1 MNRLGPPYRGTVT
14 AAGFVID
21 VALIGT
27 TEAQRRVLAWWQ
39 SGAVVR
45 ELGPDRWFLSL
56 PNVVELRCELAPG
69 LPLVARD
76 GGYAPADVDIP
87 STGMLAVLEGGVPM
101 THDLKD
107 LRVVELSAWVD
118 LSQLTFHALAPVQ
131 APPPAP
137 RTVPRSA
144 PPPAVDLRS
153 VAKLG
158 ARSSKAEAAIG
169 ELTREGA
176 RRRRG
181 GSGSG
186 AARQRS
192 GFLARSLMRSPAA
205 PMIRRKHERYL
216 RSLTEAFEHKRFDE
230 ALRDAIALGGNQA
243 GFLSLRLPKRRDA
256 VRGPS
261 NQMSGGG
268 GSIPWGSTVHQHLQT
283 VYRQAADELEKQGR
297 IEEAAFVLVDLM
309 NNLAG
314 AVAMLERHQKYSLA
328 AELAEGRRLD
338 ADLVVRLW
346 WRAGRRDRALEVARA
361 RGAYAMAIKHL
372 EKLDPAAAGELRVAW
387 SDDLARS
394 GDHLGA
400 VEAIW
405 PDADRRATSVTNI
418 VKGMSLGGPIAAHL
432 FAFQLA
438 LATNDSARAAA
449 RALMSTTDPALAAGR
464 SRFLRAFSE
473 LPSADPAADR
483 ELASLALRQL
493 LDPTAQS
500 PGDETSTRRVVNA
513 LVHRADPVLRADLPG
528 FGWHRR
534 TSRKAGAQFEINA
547 AEGGG
552 QLAVHDV
559 VPLPGG
565 TLLVALGSHGAR
577 LLTPDGRTR
586 AQWDRPTERIVMADH
601 GGMALLANDIG
612 DGGWDLHTLDLTTRQ
627 VRPWLPIRATRLAP
641 SYDGAT
647 LTVVDEAGT
656 INFLDVRA
664 TSVRSLW
671 REVADEAVVVDLAR
685 GPGKL
690 SAVVRHPA
698 SALRPTEWLETWH
711 WDLPSVSLRSRG
723 HLSWLDGQVRLTT
736 SGVVQ
741 LRASEHSTESYTL
754 VTHQGTSPVRQIEWE
769 SESALELTTDGVR
782 HAVTSWGADG
792 TRVAISPTSSRDA
805 ELTVQ
810 FPDDVTAGF
819 RTHHDLV
826 AVWDLSGRIVAA
838 DLENRQVV
846 GNFRTRL

>member
-27 TEAQRRVLAWWQ
+27 AEAQRRVLAWWQ

-45 ELGPDRWFLSL
+45 ELGPDRWLMSL
-56 PNVVELRCELAPG
+56 PTVVELRCELAPG
-69 LPLVARD
+69 LPVVARE

-87 STGMLAVLEGGVPM
+87 STGKLCVLEGGRPV

-107 LRVVELSAWVD
+107 LHVVEPSGWID
-118 LSQLTFHALAPVQ
+118 LSQLTFHVLAPVQ

-137 RTVPRSA
+137 GTVPRAS
-144 PPPAVDLRS
+144 PPPTVDLRS
-153 VAKLG
+153 IAKLG
-158 ARSSKAEAAIG
+158 VRSSKAQTAIG
-169 ELTREGA
+169 ELTREGG
-176 RRRRG
+176 RQRRG
-181 GSGSG
+181 SAGNGP
-186 AARQRS
+186 AKQRS

-216 RSLTEAFEHKRFDE
+216 HSLTEAFERKRFDE

-243 GFLSLRLPKRRDA
+243 GFLSLRLPKRREV

-261 NQMSGGG
+261 NRMTGGG
-268 GSIPWGSTVHQHLQT
+268 GTIPWGSTVHQHLQT

-297 IEEAAFVLVDLM
+297 FEEAAFVLVDLM
-309 NNLAG
+309 TNLAG
-314 AVAMLERHQKYSLA
+314 AVAMLERHQKYLLA
-328 AELAEGRRLD
+328 AELAEGHKLQ

-372 EKLDPAAAGELRVAW
+372 ENLDPEAAGELRVAW
-387 SDDLARS
+387 SDDLASS
-394 GDHLGA
+394 GDYLGA

-405 PDADRRATSVTNI
+405 PDADRRATSITNI
-418 VKGMSLGGPIAAHL
+418 VNGMSLGGPTAAHL

-438 LATNDSARAAA
+438 LATNDTARAAA
-449 RALMSTTDPALAAGR
+449 RSLMSTTDPALAAGR

-483 ELASLALRQL
+483 ELASVALRQL

-500 PGDETSTRRVVNA
+500 PGDETSTRRIANA
-513 LVHRADPVLRADLPG
+513 LVHRADPVLRADLPS

-534 TSRKAGAQFEINA
+534 TSRTAGAPFEINA
-547 AEGGG
+547 VEGVG
-552 QLAVHDV
+552 QLAVHDA

-565 TLLVALGSHGAR
+565 TLLVALGSHGVR

-601 GGMALLANDIG
+601 GGAALLANDIG

-627 VRPWLPIRATRLAP
+627 VRAWLPIRATRLAS
-641 SYDGAT
+641 SYDGAM
-647 LTVVDEAGT
+647 LTVVDDAGT

-671 REVADEAVVVDLAR
+671 REVTDEAAVVDLAR

-698 SALRPTEWLETWH
+698 SALRPMEWLEVWH
-711 WDLPSVSLRSRG
+711 WDLPSLGLRSRG
-723 HLSWLDGQVRLTT
+723 HLDWLDGQVRLTT
-736 SGVVQ
+736 GGVVQ
-741 LRASEHSTESYTL
+741 LEANEHSAGSYTL
-754 VTHQGTSPVRQIEWE
+754 ATGLGAPQVRRIAWE
-769 SESALELTTDGVR
+769 SESFLQLITDGVR
-782 HAVTSWGADG
+782 HAVISSGADG
-792 TRVAISPTSSRDA
+792 TRLAISPVTSRDA
-805 ELTVQ
+805 DLAVQ
-810 FPDDVTAGF
+810 FPDAETASF
-819 RTHHDLV
+819 RTHHGLV
-826 AVWDLSGRIVAA
+826 AVWDLSGRIVVA
-838 DLENRQVV
+838 DLENRQVL

>member
-27 TEAQRRVLAWWQ
+27 AEAQKRVLAWWQ
-39 SGAVVR
+39 SGAVLR
-45 ELGPDRWFLSL
+45 ELGTDRMFLSL

-69 LPLVARD
+69 LPVVARE
-76 GGYAPADVDIP
+76 GAYASADVDIP
-87 STGMLAVLEGGVPM
+87 STGKLCVLEGGRPV
-101 THDLKD
+101 THDLND
-107 LRVVELSAWVD
+107 LHVVEPSGWVD
-118 LSQLTFHALAPVQ
+118 LSQLTFHVLAPVQ
-131 APPPAP
+131 APTPAP
-137 RTVPRSA
+137 RTVPRMS

-158 ARSSKAEAAIG
+158 ARSSKAEAVIG
-169 ELTREGA
+169 ELTRDGA

-181 GSGSG
+181 GSGG

-192 GFLARSLMRSPAA
+192 GLLARSLMRSPAA

-216 RSLTEAFEHKRFDE
+216 QSLTKAFERKRFDE
-230 ALRDAIALGGNQA
+230 ALRDAIALGGSQP

-268 GSIPWGSTVHQHLQT
+268 GSIPWGPTVHQHLQT

-297 IEEAAFVLVDLM
+297 FEEAAFVLVDLM
-309 NNLAG
+309 GNLIG

-328 AELAEGRRLD
+328 AELAEGRKLQ

-372 EKLDPAAAGELRVAW
+372 ENVDPAAAGELRVAW

-394 GDHLGA
+394 GDYLGA

-405 PDADRRATSVTNI
+405 PDADRRATSITNI
-418 VKGMSLGGPIAAHL
+418 AKGMSLGGPTAAHL

-438 LATNDSARAAA
+438 LATNDTARTAA

-464 SRFLRAFSE
+464 SRFLRAFSD

-483 ELASLALRQL
+483 ELASVALRQL
-493 LDPTAQS
+493 LDPTVQS
-500 PGDETSTRRVVNA
+500 PGDETSTRRIVNA
-513 LVHRADPVLRADLPG
+513 LIHRADPVLRADLPS
-528 FGWHRR
+528 FAWHRR
-534 TSRKAGAQFEINA
+534 ASRTAGAPFEINA
-547 AEGGG
+547 VEGVG

-565 TLLVALGSHGAR
+565 TLLVALGSHGVR

-601 GGMALLANDIG
+601 GGTALLANDIG

-627 VRPWLPIRATRLAP
+627 VRAWLPIRATRLAS

-671 REVADEAVVVDLAR
+671 REVTDEAAVVDLAR

-698 SALRPTEWLETWH
+698 SDLRPMEWLEVWH
-711 WDLPSVSLRSRG
+711 WDLPSLGLRSRG
-723 HLSWLDGQVRLTT
+723 HLDWLDGQVRLTT
-736 SGVVQ
+736 GGIVQ
-741 LRASEHSTESYTL
+741 LETNEHPAGSYTL
-754 VTHQGTSPVRQIEWE
+754 VTDRGGPQVRRIAWE
-769 SESALELTTDGVR
+769 PGSFLQLTTDGVR
-782 HAVTSWGADG
+782 HAVTSSGADG
-792 TRVAISPTSSRDA
+792 TRVAISPVSSRDA
-805 ELTVQ
+805 DLTVH
-810 FPDDVTAGF
+810 FPDSVTASF
-819 RTHHDLV
+819 RSHHDLV
-826 AVWDLSGRIVAA
+826 AVWDLSGRIVVA
-838 DLENRQVV
+838 DLENRQVL